1 MYFLVL
7 FLLLGVS
14 CSCTLDHILVEVNVV
29 VPRYT
34 GISWPKLTSTF
45 SHNRVWPN
53 FEIISSLKLILAFL
67 YIYLWVTYNKCFWFT
82 NGSLLDFLL
91 SRYGH
96 ITMQAFHKAFR
107 ECFHKFLK
115 FQMLRGRLKKK
126 FRGPQFFFRDFICF
140 GDTKIIIAY
149 RGENHR
155 F

>member
-1 MYFLVL
+1 ML

-67 YIYLWVTYNKCFWFT
+67 YIYLWVTYNKCSWFT
-82 NGSLLDFLL
+82 NGSLLDFML

-115 FQMLRGRLKKK
+115 FQMLWGRFNKKTP
-126 FRGPQFFFRDFICF
+126 GTPIFFS
-140 GDTKIIIAY
+140 
-149 RGENHR
+149 R
-155 F
+155 FHLFWR